1 MLEKGS
7 VGKRLQHI
15 RTNKRLT
22 LDQLAKRAGISK
34 SFLWEVEHD
43 NSGISGEK
51 LLRVANALGAS
62 LDFLLKGEP
71 APENYQPPSAIEIPS
86 ELSDMA
92 EDSRLTYTQTLALL
106 EIERSIIARRSTKSH
121 YRKSKEDWQKL
132 YVGVKPFL
140 EET

>member
-7 VGKRLQHI
+7 VGQRLQNV
-15 RTNKRLT
+15 RANKKLT

-62 LDFLLKGEP
+62 LDFLLKGER
-71 APENYQPPSAIEIPS
+71 APENYQAPSVIEIPG

-92 EDSRLTYTQTLALL
+92 EDLGLTYKQTLAVL
-106 EIERSIIARRSTKSH
+106 EIESSIIARRSTKSH
-121 YRKSKEDWQKL
+121 HQKSKGDWQKL
-132 YVGVKPFL
+132 YLGVKPFL